1 MSEPDTLDVTVT
13 IPVFN
18 QIHYTV
24 QCLESLKR
32 ASIADEQII
41 IVNNGSSDGTAEF
54 LAERPQIR
62 AINNPK
68 NLGCGAAWTQ
78 GAQAS
83 KSTWT
88 VVMNNDVL
96 VPPGCME
103 GLVDFAEK
111 ECFDI
116 VSPATCGG
124 EMDYDFAAHAVE
136 FMERMKGVSRRGVA
150 HGVCFMVHRRVFDAI
165 GYFDSD
171 PKLGGYEDDE
181 YFRRARSAGLRLAM
195 TGCAFLHHFGSI
207 TQKSIKASLNQPKM
221 SLGDRSYYRKKTG
234 QTWPK
239 RKWAQIKNTVR
250 SEWWKTTERLRYGHS
265 LHEKRIGGKWQ
276 YC

>member
-1 MSEPDTLDVTVT
+1 VIYKSNRHEFLQLGKIKPVFMSEPDNLDVTIT

-18 QIHYTV
+18 QIHYTT
-24 QCLESLKR
+24 QCLESLNR

-41 IVNNGSSDGTAEF
+41 VVDNGSTDGTEEF
-54 LAERPQIR
+54 LAARPQIR
-62 AINNPK
+62 VIHNPK

-83 KSTWT
+83 TSTWT

-96 VPPGCME
+96 VPPGCLE
-103 GLVDFAEK
+103 GLVEFAER
-111 ECFDI
+111 ERLDI

-124 EMDYDFAAHAVE
+124 EMDYDFAAHAAG

-150 HGVCFMVHRRVFDAI
+150 HGVCFMVHRRVFDTI

-181 YFRRARSAGLRLAM
+181 YFRRARRAGLRLAM
-195 TGCAFLHHFGSI
+195 TGRAFLHHFGSI
-207 TQKSIKASLNQPKM
+207 TQKKHQGGQPRQNQKSWRPRV
-221 SLGDRSYYRKKTG
+221 L
-234 QTWPK
+234 P
-239 RKWAQIKNTVR
+239 A
-250 SEWWKTTERLRYGHS
+250 
-265 LHEKRIGGKWQ
+265 
-276 YC
+276 